1 MPNFLVIGAAKS
13 GTEALCNYLGQHPD
27 VYMCPHREPTF
38 FEAEGRPEVPYRGP
52 GDVAWLAPQMW
63 TSSLAAY
70 EALFADAT
78 ETAIGEGT
86 ASYLYSED
94 APARIRRY
102 VPDMRL
108 IAILRNPVD
117 RAYSAYSMM
126 RGTGREPI
134 THFADALAAEDDR
147 RAEQWEPIWHYVRM
161 GLYTRQVERYYQVF
175 DRAQLRVV
183 LYDDFTDRPGGVLRE
198 LFGFLGVDHG
208 FAADTSTRYNVS
220 LVPRRSRVHALT
232 VGPIALR
239 AALKAV
245 VPRRLRE
252 RVQHRVRA
260 RSLVRPAPLDPA
272 VRAQLVDVFR
282 PDVLELQGL
291 LDRDLSAWLR

>member
-13 GTEALCNYLGQHPD
+13 GTEALCNFLGQHPD
-27 VYMCPHREPTF
+27 VYMCPHR
-38 FEAEGRPEVPYRGP
+38 GP
-52 GDVAWLAPQMW
+52 GDVAWLGPEMW
-63 TSSLAAY
+63 TSSRAVY

-78 ETAIGEGT
+78 EAAIGEGT

-94 APARIRRY
+94 APARICRY
-102 VPDMRL
+102 VPDVRL

-126 RGTGREPI
+126 RGTGREPMAR
-134 THFADALAAEDDR
+134 FVDALAAEDDR

-161 GLYTRQVERYYQVF
+161 GLYARQLERYDQVF

-183 LYDDFTDRPGGVLRE
+183 LYDDFADRPGEVLRE
-198 LFGFLGVDHG
+198 LFGFLGVDDG
-208 FAADTSTRYNVS
+208 FAADTSSRHNVS
-220 LVPRRSRVHALT
+220 LVPRSSAVHALT
-232 VGPIALR
+232 VGPFAPR

-252 RVQHRVRA
+252 RVQRRVRA
-260 RSLVRPAPLDPA
+260 RNLVRPAPLDPA

-282 PDVLELQGL
+282 PDVLELQGR